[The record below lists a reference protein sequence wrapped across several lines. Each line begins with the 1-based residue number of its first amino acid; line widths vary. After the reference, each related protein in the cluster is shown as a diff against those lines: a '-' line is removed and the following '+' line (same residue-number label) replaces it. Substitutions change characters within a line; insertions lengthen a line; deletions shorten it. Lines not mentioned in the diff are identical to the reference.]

1 MRVAC
6 PVNAFN
12 IRQPG
17 DLRILRG
24 VADGV
29 AEEARILGF
38 ASLGFPR
45 FALSCSVSIHLSL
58 ACCNNDRTTVNGD
71 FGSLADL

>member
-1 MRVAC
+1 M
-6 PVNAFN
+6 
-12 IRQPG
+12 QLG
-17 DLRILRG
+17 DLGVLRG
-24 VADGV
+24 VAGGV
-29 AEEARILGF
+29 AEEVRTRGF